1 MVVTGD
7 RDSLQLVSDDVTV
20 LYPRK
25 GVSELTRFTPEAVV
39 EKYGL
44 TPQQYPD
51 FAALRGDPSDNL
63 PGIPGVGEKTATKW
77 IAEYGSLQALVDHVD
92 TVKGKVGDALRANL
106 SHVVLNRE
114 LTDLVRDVPLA
125 QTPDTLRMQPWDRD
139 QIHRLFDDLEFRV
152 LRDRLFDTL
161 ASADPEVDEGFDVRG
176 GALEPGELAAW
187 LAEHSA
193 GSRFGMAVVGT
204 HLAFDGDAT
213 ALAIV
218 AADGDGR
225 YLDTADLTSG
235 RRGGARRRGWPMPAV
250 PKALHEAKLAMHD
263 LEGRGWTLRGV
274 TSDTALA
281 AYLVRPGQRSFALDD
296 LSLRYL
302 KRELRADNPEQ
313 QQLSLLDDS
322 DGVDDQAVQTSIL
335 RASAVMDLADA
346 LDEELARIDS
356 ASLLGEMELPV
367 QRVLAEMETAGI
379 AVDLGQ
385 LSELQSEFADQIR
398 DAAEAAYAVI
408 GKQINLGS
416 PKQLQVV
423 LFDELEMP
431 KTKRTKTG
439 YTTDADALQSLF
451 DKTGHPFLQ
460 HLLAHRD
467 ATRLKVT
474 VDGLLNSVASDGR
487 IHTTFNQ
494 TIAATGRL
502 SSTEPNLQN
511 IPIRTEAGRRIRD
524 AFVVGKGFAELMT
537 ADYSQIEMRIM
548 AHLSKDEGLI
558 EAFNTGED
566 LHSFVA
572 SRAFS
577 VPIDE
582 VTAELRRRVKAMS
595 YGLAYGL
602 SAYGLAAQLK
612 ISTEEAKVQMEQYF
626 DRFGGVRDYLRDV
639 VDQARKDGYT
649 STVFGRRRYLPELD
663 SSNRNVREAAERAAL
678 NAPIQGSAADII
690 KVAMI
695 EVDKAI
701 KDAGLTSRMLL
712 QVHDELLFEVAPGE
726 RDQVESAGA
735 RQDGRRL
742 PAGRAAG
749 GVGRIRPQLGL
760 RGALERRTE
769 SSQGLQSRRAGPRSV
784 HGVGLLGQQRVHPQ
798 VTEAAVDAVPDE
810 GQLHHLGGEGL
821 HGLGRGFSAGPRRL
835 RYRCLAW
842 ADRAEPGRLVG
853 CHQARRHH
861 AGQLL
866 GDDALLL
873 RRLATPSVIAS
884 PKTGIIQ
891 STYTP
896 KYAPTPSSDEPFHSP
911 VHDHRADVAE
921 QQAAALA
928 RALRCCSANHTPM
941 PNNVV
946 NSEWANGPMISRIAA
961 VSSESLTVSP
971 SGDVEDVL
979 QPGEPPPD
987 QPGVHQAVGQRIE
1000 LVAAPAG
1007 HHEQE
1012 EQPLG
1017 RLFCHRRAEHDRDRA
1032 DRLRRARIDCGLD
1045 DELQYRRD
1053 HDRHRCAP
1061 QEGQHQQPRRFG
1073 FPPVEPEI
1081 GQHDDRHGDAGQNE
1095 PDRRPDGVEGGQHD
1109 QDQAGD
1115 GAQKD
1120 HHSKWRPD
1128 LADFLLNRRIRR
1140 NELKWLLRRT
1150 GISHQSRVAGWA
1162 SPIGPGL
1169 SSVCTVE

>member
-1 MVVTGD
+1 MLLDGNSLAYRAFYALPAENFKTQGGLTTNAVYGFTAMLINLLRDEQPTHIAAAFDVSRQTFRVDKYPEYKAGRSSTPDEFRGQIDITKEVLAALGITVLAEAGYEADDLIATLATQAEDEGYRVLVVTGD

-63 PGIPGVGEKTATKW
+63 PGIPGVGEKTASKW
-77 IAEYGSLQALVDHVD
+77 IVEYGSLQSLVDNVD
-92 TVKGKVGDALRANL
+92 AVKGKVGDALRANL
-106 SHVVLNRE
+106 SSVVLNRE
-114 LTDLVRDVPLA
+114 LTDLVKDVPLA

-152 LRDRLFDTL
+152 LRERLFETL
-161 ASADPEVDEGFDVRG
+161 ASADPEVDQGFDVRG
-176 GALEPGELAAW
+176 GALEAGELAAW
-187 LAEHSA
+187 LAEH
-193 GSRFGMAVVGT
+193 GQGNRFGMAVVGT
-204 HLAFDGDAT
+204 HLAFDADAT

-225 YLDTADLTSG
+225 YIDTATLQPDDEAALAAWLADA
-235 RRGGARRRGWPMPAV
+235 GA

-263 LEGRGWTLRGV
+263 LEGRGWKLQSV

-322 DGVDDQAVQTSIL
+322 LNEPGGVDDQAVQTVIL
-335 RASAVMDLADA
+335 RASAVMDLAGA

-356 ASLLGEMELPV
+356 SELLGNMELPV

-379 AVDLGQ
+379 AVDLNQ
-385 LSELQSEFADQIR
+385 LSELQSEFANQIR

-460 HLLAHRD
+460 HMLAHRD

-511 IPIRTEAGRRIRD
+511 IPIRTDAGRRIRD
-524 AFVVGKGFAELMT
+524 AFVVGKGYDELMT

-548 AHLSKDEGLI
+548 AHLSGDEGLI
-558 EAFNTGED
+558 EAFRTGED

-582 VTAELRRRVKAMS
+582 VTPELRRRVKAMS

-626 DRFGGVRDYLRDV
+626 NRFGGVRDYLHEV

-649 STVFGRRRYLPELD
+649 STVLGRRRYLPELD

-695 EVDKAI
+695 NVDKAL
-701 KDAGLTSRMLL
+701 KDAGLKSRMLL

-726 RDQVESAGA
+726 RE
-735 RQDGRRL
+735 
-742 PAGRAAG
+742 
-749 GVGRIRPQLGL
+749 
-760 RGALERRTE
+760 
-769 SSQGLQSRRAGPRSV
+769 
-784 HGVGLLGQQRVHPQ
+784 
-798 VTEAAVDAVPDE
+798 
-810 GQLHHLGGEGL
+810 
-821 HGLGRGFSAGPRRL
+821 
-835 RYRCLAW
+835 
-842 ADRAEPGRLVG
+842 
-853 CHQARRHH
+853 
-861 AGQLL
+861 
-866 GDDALLL
+866 
-873 RRLATPSVIAS
+873 
-884 PKTGIIQ
+884 
-891 STYTP
+891 
-896 KYAPTPSSDEPFHSP
+896 
-911 VHDHRADVAE
+911 
-921 QQAAALA
+921 
-928 RALRCCSANHTPM
+928 
-941 PNNVV
+941 
-946 NSEWANGPMISRIAA
+946 
-961 VSSESLTVSP
+961 
-971 SGDVEDVL
+971 
-979 QPGEPPPD
+979 
-987 QPGVHQAVGQRIE
+987 
-1000 LVAAPAG
+1000 
-1007 HHEQE
+1007 
-1012 EQPLG
+1012 
-1017 RLFCHRRAEHDRDRA
+1017 
-1032 DRLRRARIDCGLD
+1032 
-1045 DELQYRRD
+1045 
-1053 HDRHRCAP
+1053 
-1061 QEGQHQQPRRFG
+1061 
-1073 FPPVEPEI
+1073 
-1081 GQHDDRHGDAGQNE
+1081 
-1095 PDRRPDGVEGGQHD
+1095 
-1109 QDQAGD
+1109 
-1115 GAQKD
+1115 
-1120 HHSKWRPD
+1120 
-1128 LADFLLNRRIRR
+1128 
-1140 NELKWLLRRT
+1140 
-1150 GISHQSRVAGWA
+1150 
-1162 SPIGPGL
+1162 
-1169 SSVCTVE
+1169 TVEKLVREQMGNAYPLDVPLEVSVGFGPSWDSAAH

>member
-1 MVVTGD
+1 MTASATAEKPTLMLLDGNSLAFRAFYALPAENFKTQGGLTTNAVYGFTAMLINLLRDEQPSHIAAAFDVSRKTFRLEKYPEYKAGRSATPDEFRGQIDITKEVLGALGITVLAEEGFEADDLIATLATQAENAGYRVLVVTGD

-20 LYPRK
+20 LYPIK

-39 EKYGL
+39 AKYGL

-77 IAEYGSLQALVDHVD
+77 IAEYGSLQALVDGVD

-106 SHVVLNRE
+106 SSVVLNRE
-114 LTDLVRDVPLA
+114 LTDLVKDVPLA

-139 QIHRLFDDLEFRV
+139 HIHRLFDDLEFRV

-161 ASADPEVDEGFDVRG
+161 ASADPEVDQGFDVRG
-176 GALEPGELAAW
+176 GALESGELAAW
-187 LAEHSA
+187 LTEHSQ
-193 GSRFGMAVVGT
+193 GSRFGLAVVGT
-204 HLAFDGDAT
+204 HLAFDADAT
-213 ALAIV
+213 ALAVV

-225 YLDTADLTSG
+225 YIDTARLDPDDEAALASWLADVG
-235 RRGGARRRGWPMPAV
+235 Q

-263 LEGRGWTLRGV
+263 LEGRGWKLAGV

-322 DGVDDQAVQTSIL
+322 EGVDDQAVQTVIL

-346 LDEELARIDS
+346 LDEELTRIDS
-356 ASLLGEMELPV
+356 SSLLGNMELPV
-367 QRVLAEMETAGI
+367 QRALAEMETAGI
-379 AVDLGQ
+379 AVDLGL
-385 LSELQSEFADQIR
+385 LSELQSEFAAQIR

-439 YTTDADALQSLF
+439 YTTDADALQGLF

-460 HLLAHRD
+460 HMLAHRD

-474 VDGLLNSVASDGR
+474 VDGLLGSTAADGR

-524 AFVVGKGFAELMT
+524 AFVVGKGSQGDFDELMT

-558 EAFNTGED
+558 EAFRTGED

-582 VTAELRRRVKAMS
+582 VTSELRRRVKAMS

-602 SAYGLAAQLK
+602 SAYGLASQLK

-626 DRFGGVRDYLRDV
+626 DRFGGVRDYLQVV

-649 STVFGRRRYLPELD
+649 STVLGRRRYLPELD

-695 EVDKAI
+695 NVDQAI
-701 KDAGLTSRMLL
+701 KDAGLKSRMLL
-712 QVHDELLFEVAPGE
+712 QVHDELLFEVAQGE
-726 RDQVESAGA
+726 RD
-735 RQDGRRL
+735 
-742 PAGRAAG
+742 
-749 GVGRIRPQLGL
+749 
-760 RGALERRTE
+760 ALETLVRDNMGGAYPLDVPLE
-769 SSQGLQSRRAGPRSV
+769 VSVGYGRSW
-784 HGVGLLGQQRVHPQ
+784 
-798 VTEAAVDAVPDE
+798 D
-810 GQLHHLGGEGL
+810 
-821 HGLGRGFSAGPRRL
+821 
-835 RYRCLAW
+835 
-842 ADRAEPGRLVG
+842 
-853 CHQARRHH
+853 
-861 AGQLL
+861 
-866 GDDALLL
+866 
-873 RRLATPSVIAS
+873 
-884 PKTGIIQ
+884 
-891 STYTP
+891 
-896 KYAPTPSSDEPFHSP
+896 
-911 VHDHRADVAE
+911 
-921 QQAAALA
+921 AAA
-928 RALRCCSANHTPM
+928 H
-941 PNNVV
+941 
-946 NSEWANGPMISRIAA
+946 
-961 VSSESLTVSP
+961 
-971 SGDVEDVL
+971 
-979 QPGEPPPD
+979 
-987 QPGVHQAVGQRIE
+987 
-1000 LVAAPAG
+1000 
-1007 HHEQE
+1007 
-1012 EQPLG
+1012 
-1017 RLFCHRRAEHDRDRA
+1017 
-1032 DRLRRARIDCGLD
+1032 
-1045 DELQYRRD
+1045 
-1053 HDRHRCAP
+1053 
-1061 QEGQHQQPRRFG
+1061 
-1073 FPPVEPEI
+1073 
-1081 GQHDDRHGDAGQNE
+1081 
-1095 PDRRPDGVEGGQHD
+1095 
-1109 QDQAGD
+1109 
-1115 GAQKD
+1115 
-1120 HHSKWRPD
+1120 
-1128 LADFLLNRRIRR
+1128 
-1140 NELKWLLRRT
+1140 
-1150 GISHQSRVAGWA
+1150 
-1162 SPIGPGL
+1162 
-1169 SSVCTVE
+1169 

>member
-1 MVVTGD
+1 MLLDGNSLAYRAFYALPAENFKTQGGLTTNAVYGFTAMLINLLRDEQPSHIAAAFDVSRQTFRVDKYPEYKAGRSSTPDEFRGQIDITKEVLVALGITVLAEPGFEADDIIATLATQAEDDGYRVLVVSGD

-25 GVSELTRFTPEAVV
+25 GVSELTRFTPDAVV
-39 EKYGL
+39 DKYGL

-77 IAEYGSLQALVDHVD
+77 IAEYGSLQALVDNVD
-92 TVKGKVGDALRANL
+92 AVKGKVGDALRANL
-106 SHVVLNRE
+106 SSVVLNRE
-114 LTDLVRDVPLA
+114 LTDLVKDVPLP

-161 ASADPEVDEGFDVRG
+161 ASADPEVDQGFDVRG
-176 GALEPGELAAW
+176 GALEQGELAAW
-187 LAEHSA
+187 LAEHSH
-193 GSRFGMAVVGT
+193 GNRFGMAVVGT
-204 HLAFDGDAT
+204 HLAFDADAT

-225 YLDTADLTSG
+225 YIDTAAMHPDDEAALGSWLADPG
-235 RRGGARRRGWPMPAV
+235 Q
-250 PKALHEAKLAMHD
+250 PKALHEAKLATHD
-263 LEGRGWTLRGV
+263 LEGRGWTLAGV

-322 DGVDDQAVQTSIL
+322 LNEQGGVDDQAVQTVIL

-356 ASLLGEMELPV
+356 SELLRNMELPV
-367 QRVLAEMETAGI
+367 QRALAEMETAGI
-379 AVDLGQ
+379 AVDLNL
-385 LSELQSEFADQIR
+385 LSELQSEFANLIR

-423 LFDELEMP
+423 LFEELEMP

-460 HLLAHRD
+460 HMLAHRD

-511 IPIRTEAGRRIRD
+511 IPIRTDAGRRIRD
-524 AFVVGKGFAELMT
+524 AFVVGKGSQGDFAELMT

-548 AHLSKDEGLI
+548 AHLSQDEGLI

-577 VPIDE
+577 VPIDD
-582 VTAELRRRVKAMS
+582 VTPELRRRVKAMS

-626 DRFGGVRDYLRDV
+626 ARFGGVRDYLHEV

-649 STVFGRRRYLPELD
+649 STVLGRRRYLPELD
-663 SSNRNVREAAERAAL
+663 SSNRQVREAAERAAL

-695 EVDKAI
+695 NVDKAL
-701 KDAGLTSRMLL
+701 KDAGLKSRMLL
-712 QVHDELLFEVAPGE
+712 QVHDELLFEVASGE
-726 RDQVESAGA
+726 RDEVEKLVREQMGNAYPLDVPLEVSVGFGRSWDSAA
-735 RQDGRRL
+735 
-742 PAGRAAG
+742 
-749 GVGRIRPQLGL
+749 
-760 RGALERRTE
+760 
-769 SSQGLQSRRAGPRSV
+769 
-784 HGVGLLGQQRVHPQ
+784 H
-798 VTEAAVDAVPDE
+798 
-810 GQLHHLGGEGL
+810 
-821 HGLGRGFSAGPRRL
+821 
-835 RYRCLAW
+835 
-842 ADRAEPGRLVG
+842 
-853 CHQARRHH
+853 
-861 AGQLL
+861 
-866 GDDALLL
+866 
-873 RRLATPSVIAS
+873 
-884 PKTGIIQ
+884 
-891 STYTP
+891 
-896 KYAPTPSSDEPFHSP
+896 
-911 VHDHRADVAE
+911 
-921 QQAAALA
+921 
-928 RALRCCSANHTPM
+928 
-941 PNNVV
+941 
-946 NSEWANGPMISRIAA
+946 
-961 VSSESLTVSP
+961 
-971 SGDVEDVL
+971 
-979 QPGEPPPD
+979 
-987 QPGVHQAVGQRIE
+987 
-1000 LVAAPAG
+1000 
-1007 HHEQE
+1007 
-1012 EQPLG
+1012 
-1017 RLFCHRRAEHDRDRA
+1017 
-1032 DRLRRARIDCGLD
+1032 
-1045 DELQYRRD
+1045 
-1053 HDRHRCAP
+1053 
-1061 QEGQHQQPRRFG
+1061 
-1073 FPPVEPEI
+1073 
-1081 GQHDDRHGDAGQNE
+1081 
-1095 PDRRPDGVEGGQHD
+1095 
-1109 QDQAGD
+1109 
-1115 GAQKD
+1115 
-1120 HHSKWRPD
+1120 
-1128 LADFLLNRRIRR
+1128 
-1140 NELKWLLRRT
+1140 
-1150 GISHQSRVAGWA
+1150 
-1162 SPIGPGL
+1162 
-1169 SSVCTVE
+1169 